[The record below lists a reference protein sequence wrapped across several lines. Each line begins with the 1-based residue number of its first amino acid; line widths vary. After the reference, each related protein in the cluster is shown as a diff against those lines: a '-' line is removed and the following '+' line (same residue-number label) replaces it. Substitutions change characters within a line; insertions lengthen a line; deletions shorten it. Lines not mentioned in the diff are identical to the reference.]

1 MIRKLFCSV
10 LLFASIGFAQSLNS
24 DYDKAVKLFSNGE
37 YSAAYKMFKNIQ
49 EGKPSDK
56 QLEESSAFYSANCLV
71 NLNEL
76 DGAAI
81 EFENF
86 ISQYKFSNFREDA
99 FYNLGAVYFSKGEY
113 RKAREKLLALTSIN
127 SNTVYKGSAYYWIA
141 EAYAYENKYFEA
153 EEYFKEAISS
163 RTTNKYIVNSIYSLA
178 QLYENIKDCSKAIK
192 YYDELLAYYKDHELA
207 PKAQWR
213 IGICYFNTNEY
224 DSAILELSDPLV
236 NKLSKDERLEVK
248 YFLANSF
255 IRLKE
260 YNSAVKIYNEIL
272 ADEITG
278 EFSNK
283 IKYGLA
289 WVNFQ
294 LGNYELAFKS
304 FEDIRQNS
312 SDTLAVNSEFWS
324 AESKRY
330 MGDTQT
336 ANELFKK
343 FIEKYP
349 SNPLAA
355 RAQLSVGTI
364 YYSKNNSG
372 DAERALLN
380 ASTSND
386 PLTKGKA
393 NTLLGEM
400 RLNQKQY
407 DRAAGYFQTAVKYT
421 SGNSEYNN
429 RALLGLAVTEFYQ
442 NKISQAVRNLEN
454 LKSRSKDFEVDKVN
468 FYLAECYLARNEYAA
483 ALKHYNL
490 ISTENDDI
498 KKQTIYGKAY
508 AYFNQKDF
516 PNAIYYFNEFA
527 AKFKK
532 DPSASDAKLRLADSY
547 YGIKNFSR
555 ASAIYSELFS
565 SNKQLQDNDF
575 TYYQYC
581 QSLYKAGKSSEAIG
595 EFDNLQRKFPRSKY
609 ADVSQYV
616 IGWIH
621 FQQGDYGL
629 AISNY
634 NLLISKYPQSA
645 LIPIAYYS
653 LGDAYFN
660 QGMYDESIGLY
671 GKVLE
676 DYPNT
681 QYILDAVN
689 GIQYAYVAKEQ
700 PDQAVTFIDNFI
712 ANNPSSKYSDQ
723 IFFKKGDI
731 LYSAEMYDKAIEA
744 YRDFLSKYPSSS
756 LVPNAYFWIG
766 KSAANLKR
774 TNDAVEDFKV
784 VINRWLKS
792 DIGLSATI
800 ELANIYSEQKNFT
813 GAIEVIESASSAM
826 PTSNRLPELL
836 FMKGSAEVKNNQ
848 LQTAYETFD
857 QIIKYYDSS
866 VFSAKAK
873 LELGI
878 LELNRNSYENAQ
890 LLLKELGEKRTDD
903 IGAQAQ
909 YYYGV
914 SLYSQNKITDA
925 ISAFVRVRSVFMN
938 FDEWYTKS
946 LLKLGDCYVKLKD
959 KKQARDMYRAVIERH
974 KTGEL
979 AQEAR
984 RKINQL

>member
-1 MIRKLFCSV
+1 MIKKIFY
-10 LLFASIGFAQSLNS
+10 SILVFTSLGFAQSLNS
-24 DYDKAVKLFSNGE
+24 NFDSAVKLFNDEE
-37 YSAAYKMFKNIQ
+37 YSAAYSIFMKVKDEQPI
-49 EGKPSDK
+49 DK
-56 QLEESSAFYSANCLV
+56 QLVESSAFYSANCLL

-86 ISQYKFSNFREDA
+86 ITQYKYSNFREEA
-99 FYNLGAVYFSKGEY
+99 FYNLGTIYFTKGEF
-113 RKAREKLLALTSIN
+113 RKAREKLLILVNIN
-127 SNTVYKGSAYYWIA
+127 QDNEYRGSAYYWIA
-141 EAYAYENKYFEA
+141 EAYVGENKFFEA
-153 EEYFKEAISS
+153 EEYFKEAISA

-178 QLYENIKDCSKAIK
+178 QLYEKLKDYNKAVT
-192 YYDELLAYYKDHELA
+192 YYDELLAYYKDHELG

-213 IGICYFNTNEY
+213 IGICYFNLKEY

-236 NKLSKDERLEVK
+236 KKLSKAEHLEVN

-255 IRLKE
+255 ARLKE
-260 YNSAVKIYNEIL
+260 YNNAANIYNEIL
-272 ADEITG
+272 DDEI
-278 EFSNK
+278 EDDFRNK
-283 IKYGLA
+283 IKYSLA

-294 LGNYELAFKS
+294 LGNYEQAYNAFKEIQKKS
-304 FEDIRQNS
+304 I
-312 SDTLAVNSEFWS
+312 DTLSINAEFWS
-324 AESKRY
+324 GECKRY
-330 MGDTQT
+330 LGDTQT
-336 ANELFKK
+336 ANEIFKK

-349 SNPLAA
+349 SNPLTA

-364 YYSKNNSG
+364 YYSTKNSN
-372 DAERALLN
+372 DAEKALLN

-393 NTLLGEM
+393 NTILGEM
-400 RLNQKQY
+400 RLNQKQF
-407 DRAAGYFQTAVKYT
+407 DQAARYFQTAVKFT
-421 SGNSEYNN
+421 SGSNELNN
-429 RALLGLAVTEFYQ
+429 RAVLGLAVTEFYQ
-442 NKISQAVRNLEN
+442 NKISDAVRNLEN
-454 LKSRSKDFEVDKVN
+454 LKNRNKDFEPDKVN
-468 FYLAECYLARNEYAA
+468 FYLAECYLIRSEYSA
-483 ALKHYNL
+483 ALKHYNFVNSEDAEL
-490 ISTENDDI
+490 

-508 AYFNQKDF
+508 AYFNLKDF
-516 PNAIYYFNEFA
+516 PNAIYYFNDFLT
-527 AKFKK
+527 KYKK
-532 DPSASDAKLRLADSY
+532 EPNAGDAKLRLADSY
-547 YGIKNFSR
+547 YGIKNFNR

-565 SNKQLQDNDF
+565 SNKQILNNDF

-581 QSLYKAGKSSEAIG
+581 QSLYKAGKSSEAVS
-595 EFDNLQRKFPRSKY
+595 EFDNLQKRFPRSKY

-634 NLLISKYPQSA
+634 NLLISKYRQSP
-645 LIPIAYYS
+645 LIPIVYYS

-660 QGMYDESIGLY
+660 QGLYDEAISFY
-671 GKVLE
+671 SKVLN

-681 QYILDAVN
+681 SYILDAVN
-689 GIQYAYVAKEQ
+689 GIQYAHVAKEQ
-700 PDQAVTFIDNFI
+700 PDEAVTFIDNFV
-712 ANNPSSKYSDQ
+712 ANNSSSKYSDQ
-723 IFFKKGDI
+723 IYFKKGDI
-731 LYSAEMYDKAIEA
+731 LYSAEMYDKSIQA
-744 YRDFLSKYPSSS
+744 YKDFLNKYPTSNS
-756 LVPNAYFWIG
+756 VPNAYFWIG

-774 TNDAVEDFKV
+774 VGEAVENFQT
-784 VINRWLKS
+784 VISRWLKS

-800 ELANIYSEQKNFT
+800 ELANIYSDQKNYA
-813 GAIEVIESASSAM
+813 GAIQIIESASNAM

-848 LQTAYETFD
+848 LQEAYETFD
-857 QIIKYYDSS
+857 QIIKYYDAS

-878 LELNRNSYENAQ
+878 LELNRNSFENAQ

-914 SLYSQNKITDA
+914 SLLNQNKITDA

-946 LLKLGDCYVKLKD
+946 LVKLGDCYVKLKD

-984 RKINQL
+984 RKLNQL